1 MTGLELAI
9 LAGAGKALLKG
20 GIGAASQFGTAQ
32 DLKLTPEQER
42 RLREL
47 ERMQARNALGMTQGE
62 RELYRSQ
69 AMTPVQAAERE
80 AMARFGAAQNIADI
94 GQGTAFR
101 QQQALADTGQAAR
114 AQVSQAVAQR
124 DADVARQQ
132 AEEQARLQEQQRQSK
147 ALERQAAL
155 SLVGGLG
162 EAALGSAEVKAEYAM
177 AQELYGKQIDQLR
190 GAAKATSQGVQNM
203 LGVGK
208 DANIKAVE
216 YARKPILGVDGVTAV
231 EGMEAPFNPLQG
243 FEYVPPEVEEQILLL
258 AEEEKVP
265 PSLLQEFIRNEK
277 RKFRELMRGFNYQ
290 MDKLLE
296 PVLTP
301 LVDFWWKQ
309 REKWEK

>member
-1 MTGLELAI
+1 MELAI
-9 LAGAGKALLKG
+9 LAGAGQALLKG
-20 GIGAASQFGTAQ
+20 GLSAAGQYGAAQ
-32 DLKLTPEQER
+32 DLKLTPEQQK

-94 GQGTAFR
+94 GQGAAFR

-124 DADVARQQ
+124 DADVAQQQ
-132 AEEQARLQEQQRQSK
+132 AEEKARLEAQQRQAK

-155 SLVGGLG
+155 SVVGGIG
-162 EAALGSAEVKAEYAM
+162 EAAAGAAGVSAEYGM
-177 AQELYGKQIDQLR
+177 AKELYGKQIAELR
-190 GAAKATSQGVQNM
+190 GSAKATSQGTQNM

-208 DANIKAVE
+208 DANTKAVE
-216 YARKPILGVDGVTAV
+216 GFRKPLIGLDAVTSV
-231 EGMEAPFNPLQG
+231 EGGEAPFNPLQG
-243 FEYVPPEVEEQILLL
+243 FEYVPPEVEEQIISL
-258 AEEEKVP
+258 AEEQQVP

-277 RKFRELMRGFNYQ
+277 LKYHRSKREMTAYLNQVIDPVVNPLLDLYWNHRRK
-290 MDKLLE
+290 K
-296 PVLTP
+296 
-301 LVDFWWKQ
+301 
-309 REKWEK
+309 EK

>member
-9 LAGAGKALLKG
+9 LAGAGQALLKG
-20 GIGAASQFGTAQ
+20 GLSAAGQFGAAQ
-32 DLKLTPEQER
+32 DLKLTPEQQK

-94 GQGTAFR
+94 GQGAAFR

-124 DADVARQQ
+124 DADVAQQQ
-132 AEEQARLQEQQRQSK
+132 AEEKARLEEQQRQAK

-155 SLVGGLG
+155 SVVGGIG
-162 EAALGSAEVKAEYAM
+162 EAAVGAAGVSAEYGM
-177 AQELYGKQIDQLR
+177 AKELYGKQIDELR
-190 GAAKATSQGVQNM
+190 GSAKATSQGTQNM
-203 LGVGK
+203 LG
-208 DANIKAVE
+208 IQAVE
-216 YARKPILGVDGVTAV
+216 GARKPILGADGVTAV

-243 FEYVPPEVEEQILLL
+243 FEYVPPEVEEQIISL
-258 AEEEKVP
+258 AEEQQVP
-265 PSLLQEFIRNEK
+265 PNLLQEFIRNEK
-277 RKFRELMRGFNYQ
+277 LKYHRSKRDMTNYLNQ
-290 MDKLLE
+290 VID
-296 PVLTP
+296 PVLAP
-301 LVDFWWKQ
+301 LEQLYWHQ
-309 REKWEK
+309 RRKMEK